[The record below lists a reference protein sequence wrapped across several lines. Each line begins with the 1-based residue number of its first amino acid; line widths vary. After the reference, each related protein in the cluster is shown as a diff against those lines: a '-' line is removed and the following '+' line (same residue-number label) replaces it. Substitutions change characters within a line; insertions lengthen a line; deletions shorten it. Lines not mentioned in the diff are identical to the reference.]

1 MFSWIKSLFGF
12 GKVEVEQPHEAP
24 FLDLTRESPPA
35 PVETPVETP
44 VKKAATSPKPKKE
57 KLPKFDEMTKAMI
70 DAWAKEHG
78 VELDSKKTKKV
89 MIETLKQKLKEK

>member
-24 FLDLTRESPPA
+24 VLDLKRESPP
-35 PVETPVETP
+35 PVEEKPVP
-44 VKKAATSPKPKKE
+44 AKPKKE

-70 DAWAKEHG
+70 GAWAQERG
-78 VELDSKKTKKV
+78 IELDSKKTKKV
-89 MIETLKQKLKEK
+89 MIETLKQKLKDK